1 MDNVSSAGIRKT
13 KPLEVICVIDVL
25 LLDIA
30 QVLFCMFMNLDLMS
44 AHKHIRKEQG
54 QYPAILLTVQAWSIK
69 DLLYGKETPHGRGV
83 INMSLGREVQPGPSY
98 PDPVKNTIFSLER
111 VRNPQQL
118 R

>member
-69 DLLYGKETPHGRGV
+69 DLYILNCFREYFSYGTQRVVPRG
-83 INMSLGREVQPGPSY
+83 QDPS
-98 PDPVKNTIFSLER
+98 
-111 VRNPQQL
+111 
-118 R
+118 